1 MGMNQS
7 IAASTARYAITM
19 QGKIRIISGRWR
31 GRKLTVADA
40 PGLRPTGD
48 RARETLFN
56 WLGPRVIG
64 ARCLDLFSGSG
75 ALGLEAVSR
84 GAASAVLVERSASVM
99 ATLRKQVSDWPDI
112 NKVQFVQADVLAWLD
127 SATGSFDLVFI
138 DPPFE
143 QALQQ
148 VVLERLLSRGL
159 LAEDGQLYLESPRQQ
174 DELDLAALALPI
186 ERLRSKNQGQIRMD
200 LLARTAAV

>member
-1 MGMNQS
+1 
-7 IAASTARYAITM
+7 M
-19 QGKIRIISGRWR
+19 QGRIRIISGRWR

-56 WLGPRVIG
+56 WLGPEVIG

-84 GAASAVLVERSASVM
+84 GAASAVLVERSASVL
-99 ATLRKQVSDWPDI
+99 ATLREQIRDWPESE
-112 NKVQFVQADVLAWLD
+112 KVQCVQADVLAWLE
-127 SATGSFDLVFI
+127 SAAGPFDLVFI

-148 VVLERLLSRGL
+148 TVLERLLGHGL
-159 LAEDGQLYLESPRQQ
+159 LADQGRVYHESPQNQ
-174 DELDLAALALPI
+174 AEIDLAGLPVSM
-186 ERLRSKNQGQIRMD
+186 ERKRSKRQGQVRME
-200 LLARTAAV
+200 LLVRAATV

>member
-1 MGMNQS
+1 MH
-7 IAASTARYAITM
+7 
-19 QGKIRIISGRWR
+19 GKIRIISGRWR

-99 ATLRKQVSDWPDI
+99 ATLREQVGDWPDI

-127 SATGSFDLVFI
+127 SAIGPFDVVFI

-148 VVLERLLSRGL
+148 AVLERLLSRGL
-159 LAEDGQLYLESPRQQ
+159 LAEDGRVYLESPGQQ